1 MSFFVKKKI
10 RCLSRD
16 KKLQIGFF
24 EGFIKVKIFL
34 KIDKKGSV
42 FRVLLNRHQIPH
54 HQPFL
59 FFLFFNKGSFKL
71 GVKYFVFY
79 RER

>member
-1 MSFFVKKKI
+1 MV
-10 RCLSRD
+10 
-16 KKLQIGFF
+16 
-24 EGFIKVKIFL
+24 
-34 KIDKKGSV
+34 V

-59 FFLFFNKGSFKL
+59 FLLTFNKRSFKL

-79 RER
+79 NRTLVLPLIVHYRIEDVDIFLIKKVKLSV